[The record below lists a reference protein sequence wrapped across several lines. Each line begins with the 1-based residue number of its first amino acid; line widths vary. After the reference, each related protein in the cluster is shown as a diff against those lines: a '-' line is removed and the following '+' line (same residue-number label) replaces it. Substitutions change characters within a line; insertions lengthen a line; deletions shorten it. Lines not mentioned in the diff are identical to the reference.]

1 MSASKVLPPSAIRG
15 PIFLLLVCLLMSGGC
30 GKAQKSTDEMLA
42 DLEHGKERDRII
54 AVRLLPERR
63 QDAARI
69 IPALIAALDD
79 RSHDVRIGA
88 AGGLGSFGAEASG
101 ATAKLQAL
109 AKDRNRQAR
118 AAAAAALAKIGEKS

>member
-1 MSASKVLPPSAIRG
+1 MLAG
-15 PIFLLLVCLLMSGGC
+15 LLTVGGC

-63 QDAARI
+63 NDAAKI
-69 IPALIAALDD
+69 IPALIEALGD
-79 RSHDVRIGA
+79 RDADVRVSA
-88 AGGLGSFGAEASG
+88 AVGLSSFGPQADG

-109 AKDRNRQAR
+109 AKDRDARVRR
-118 AAAAAALAKIGEKS
+118 AAAAALERIRSPGTGSP